1 MSLLTKDMI
10 IPRRRL
16 LAVTLLNGKNIWLEN
31 KLKKRRQ
38 REHAEK
44 WEKWSRNPK
53 NAINY
58 NEQGI
63 ARLEK
68 FVVSS

>member
-1 MSLLTKDMI
+1 MSLLTEDMI

-16 LAVTLLNGKNIWLEN
+16 LAVALPMGENISFES
-31 KLKKRRQ
+31 KLRKRRL
-38 REHAEK
+38 REYTEK

-53 NAINY
+53 NIINH

>member
-10 IPRRRL
+10 IPRRKL
-16 LAVTLLNGKNIWLEN
+16 LAVTLLNGKNILFES
-31 KLKKRRQ
+31 KLKRRRQ

-44 WEKWSRNPK
+44 REKWSRNS
-53 NAINY
+53 NNIINY
-58 NEQGI
+58 DEQAI

>member
-10 IPRRRL
+10 IPRRKL
-16 LAVTLLNGKNIWLEN
+16 LAVTLLNGKNILFES
-31 KLKKRRQ
+31 KLKRRRQ

-44 WEKWSRNPK
+44 REKWSRNSK
-53 NAINY
+53 NIINY
-58 NEQGI
+58 DEQAI